1 MFVRWKKRKRFDKRL
16 NRQLPDYLYA
26 VLVESIRIDGKPRQK
41 TIKYLGSIFSN
52 LVNAPFR
59 MSRFWVEAE
68 KNLSELDL
76 SPADREKI
84 TNDIKKV
91 VPLPPE
97 IGSAD
102 KTSPMVPK
110 T

>member
-26 VLVESIRIDGKPRQK
+26 VLVESIRVNGEPRQK
-41 TIKYLGSIFSN
+41 TIKYLGSIFSD

-59 MSRFWVEAE
+59 MSRFWVEAD

-76 SPADREKI
+76 SPAEREKI
-84 TNDIKKV
+84 INDMKKV
-91 VPLPPE
+91 VPLPSE
-97 IGSAD
+97 NGSAD
-102 KTSPMVPK
+102 KTCPMGPK